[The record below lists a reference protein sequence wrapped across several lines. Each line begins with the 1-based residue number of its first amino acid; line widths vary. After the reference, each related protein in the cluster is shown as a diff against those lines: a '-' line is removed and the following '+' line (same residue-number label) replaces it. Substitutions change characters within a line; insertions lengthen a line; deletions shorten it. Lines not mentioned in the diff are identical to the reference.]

1 MNVLNLPVLNNQPP
15 SVELKTRSKPTKEWN
30 NRIKTIN
37 VSPTSNGGT
46 IQLQS
51 QYGVNTYNTEEDS
64 ERKRETVPP
73 FSFSPVPQYTDKY
86 PVIQQTE
93 SPYYYKPYNP
103 NLDDIYPLTSP
114 TYIPPP
120 TPRTAHRNPSISGYT
135 RTAGET

>member
-1 MNVLNLPVLNNQPP
+1 MNVLNLPVLNKQPP
-15 SVELKTRSKPTKEWN
+15 SVDLKTRSKPTKEWN
-30 NRIKTIN
+30 NRIKTIK

-51 QYGVNTYNTEEDS
+51 QYGVKTYNAEEGS

-73 FSFSPVPQYTDKY
+73 LSFSPVPQYTDKS
-86 PVIQQTE
+86 PVIHQTE
-93 SPYYYKPYNP
+93 QPYYYKPYNP
-103 NLDDIYPLTSP
+103 KLDDIYPLTSP

-120 TPRTAHRNPSISGYT
+120 TPRTAYKNPSISGYT